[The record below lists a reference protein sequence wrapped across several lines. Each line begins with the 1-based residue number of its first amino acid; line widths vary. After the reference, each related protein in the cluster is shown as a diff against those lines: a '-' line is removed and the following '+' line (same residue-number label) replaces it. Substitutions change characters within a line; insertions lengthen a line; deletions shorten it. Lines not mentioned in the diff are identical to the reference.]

1 MPARKKGAAKNAPA
15 RSKASKSQA
24 AAKLPSRKTAD
35 KSKAPKTRTAEPA
48 KKRDFKIHAGV
59 QQVSVAGSFN
69 ERDPFAKALRQG
81 KDAVWMTWASLPA
94 GTHEYRFIIDG
105 EWLEDPSA
113 DTKQPNAFGSYNS
126 VVSV

>member
-1 MPARKKGAAKNAPA
+1 VATALEIVRVSYGSILHFSNERFAMPARKKGAAKNAPA

-35 KSKAPKTRTAEPA
+35 KSKAPKTRTAEPS
-48 KKRDFKIHAGV
+48 KKRVDFKIHAGAR
-59 QQVSVAGSFN
+59 QVSVAGSFN
-69 ERDPFAKALRQG
+69 ER
-81 KDAVWMTWASLPA
+81 
-94 GTHEYRFIIDG
+94 
-105 EWLEDPSA
+105 DPSA

>member
-1 MPARKKGAAKNAPA
+1 MGAAKKAPA

-35 KSKAPKTRTAEPA
+35 KSKAPKTRTAEPS
-48 KKRDFKIHAGV
+48 KKRVDFKIRACAR
-59 QQVSVAGSFN
+59 QVSVAGSFN
-69 ERDPFAKALRQG
+69 EWDPSAKALRQG
-81 KDAVWMTWASLPA
+81 KDAVWRTWASLPA

-113 DTKQPNAFGSYNS
+113 DAKQPNPFGSYNS

>member
-24 AAKLPSRKTAD
+24 AAKHPSRKTAD
-35 KSKAPKTRTAEPA
+35 KSKAPKTRTAEPS
-48 KKRDFKIHAGV
+48 KKRVDFKIHARAP
-59 QQVSVAGSFN
+59 QVSVEDMGLIARRN
-69 ERDPFAKALRQG
+69 
-81 KDAVWMTWASLPA
+81 
-94 GTHEYRFIIDG
+94 HEYRFIIDG